1 LQNAA
6 ESFGENDRRNQSWQI
21 QLNNAQADLNGM
33 EAGAERTAA
42 ANDLLG
48 KSVVDMAS
56 AAGF

>member
-1 LQNAA
+1 MQNAA

-33 EAGAERTAA
+33 EAGTERTAA

>member
-1 LQNAA
+1 MQNAA

-21 QLNNAQADLNGM
+21 QLNNAQAYLNGM

>member
-1 LQNAA
+1 MQNAA

-21 QLNNAQADLNGM
+21 QLNNAQADLNDM

-42 ANDLLG
+42 ANDLLE